1 MRSKNRLK
9 NEAKDLKE
17 KLQHIDN
24 VLDKHEKYYWRNCR
38 LIHWEN
44 ER

>member
-9 NEAKDLKE
+9 NEVKDLKE
-17 KLQHIDN
+17 KLQHID
-24 VLDKHEKYYWRNCR
+24 VLDKHEKYYWRNCL